1 MAIRGT
7 LQEAGLPDV
16 IQMLHLGRRSG
27 CLALADRGRHASVFF
42 SDGWIIDAKIVNRPD
57 RIGDLLVNAGSVSAE
72 QLAEAVQRQ
81 TKHPGQRIGEILV
94 GQGVLSAKDLQKMLQ
109 RQVEEAI
116 YSLFNWRGGSFTFE
130 AGLETEVGA
139 EQVRISPDRLLLE
152 GARRVDE
159 WAVIQKKVPEFDLI
173 FAVDPAHREATGLG
187 YTEVQRRLHPLLD
200 GRRDVRDLVEES
212 GLTEFEVCQALYA
225 LLSAGIIHRVGTS
238 TPGPSARSRET
249 QIEEHRNLGVAFYRT
264 GMLEEASREFRR
276 VMELRPSEGSAPFH
290 LGLIAARESRWAD
303 AAYFFEVASDRGGPR
318 AAILHNLGVALAKVG
333 EWEQAESVLSEAAG
347 RAPSDARIQLSWA
360 LLALDCGEPAV
371 ALARLT
377 RGKELAGEEVPA
389 CWSWAATRAYASQG
403 DLERALEVSRAA
415 VTLHPEHPILL
426 NNHCVLLEAAGDLAE
441 AEAGLNR
448 ALDLEPGFA
457 QISKN
462 LGDVLYRL
470 GRFDEAWTSYSRAES
485 LNPDLGEDL
494 HFRMGNLALRRG
506 DTAAARAHWGRALQL
521 HPGHQ
526 LARANLQALGS

>member
-1 MAIRGT
+1 MAIRGS

-16 IQMLHLGRRSG
+16 IQMLHLGKRSG
-27 CLALADRGRHASVFF
+27 CLALTDRGRHASVFF
-42 SDGWIIDAKIVNRPD
+42 SDGWIIDARIVNRPD
-57 RIGDLLVNAGSVSAE
+57 RIGDLLVKAGLVTPD
-72 QLAEAVQRQ
+72 QLDRAIQRQ
-81 TKHPGQRIGEILV
+81 TKHPGQQIGEILV
-94 GQGVLSAKDLQKMLQ
+94 EQGALTPQALAGMLL

-116 YSLFNWRGGSFTFE
+116 YSLFGWRGGSFTFE
-130 AGLETEVGA
+130 PGVEPDVPGEY
-139 EQVRISPDRLLLE
+139 VRISPDRLLLE

-159 WAVIQKKVPEFDLI
+159 WAVIEKKVPEFDLI
-173 FAVDPAHREATGLG
+173 FAVDPAHREDAGLG
-187 YTEVQRRLHPLLD
+187 YTEVQRRLHSLLD

-212 GLTEFEVCQALYA
+212 GLTDFEVCQALYA
-225 LLSAGIIHRVGTS
+225 LLSAGVIHRVGTS

-264 GMLEEASREFRR
+264 GMLEEATREFRR
-276 VMELRPSEGSAPFH
+276 VMELRPSEASAPFH

-303 AAYFFEVASDRGGPR
+303 AVYFFEVATDRGGPR

-333 EWEQAESVLSEAAG
+333 EWEQAEKMLGEAAG
-347 RAPSDARIQLSWA
+347 RASHNARAHLAWG
-360 LLALDCGEPAV
+360 LVALDRGEPAV

-377 RGKELAGEEVPA
+377 RGKELGGEEPGA
-389 CWSWAATRAYASQG
+389 CWSWATTRAYASQG
-403 DLERALEVSRAA
+403 DLERALAVSQAA
-415 VTLHPEHPILL
+415 VTRYPEHPILL
-426 NNHCVLLEAAGDLAE
+426 NNHCVLLEAAGDLVE
-441 AEAGLNR
+441 AETGLNR
-448 ALDLEPGFA
+448 ALELEPGMA

-470 GRFDEAWTSYSRAES
+470 GRFEEAWTSYARAES

-506 DTAAARAHWGRALQL
+506 DTAGARAHWERALQL